1 MKRNL
6 TPPFIK
12 NIIIINLGFFI
23 FSFFSSLFGFDLNK
37 IFGLVPYLFLKE
49 YYFWQLF
56 SYLFM
61 HGNAL
66 HLFFNMLMLWMF
78 GIELY
83 YFFGKTMFIKY
94 YFVCGIGAGLT
105 VIVLTSIDTKSYY
118 IPTVGASGAIF
129 GLFLAYGW
137 FFKDRILYAFGVIP
151 IKART
156 LVIIL
161 ALIEFFTL
169 FSSQNSIISHT
180 AHIGGLVFGFIY
192 LKYKEKEKALL
203 KHKYDS
209 FKKEYNDKKEDNKIK
224 WN

>member
-1 MKRNL
+1 MKRIL

-12 NIIIINLGFFI
+12 NLILINLSIFI
-23 FSFFSSLFGFDLNK
+23 FSFFLKLFGFDLNK
-37 IFGLVPYLFLKE
+37 LFGLVPQLLLNE

-56 SYLFM
+56 SYMFM

-83 YFFGKTMFIKY
+83 KYFGRTLFIKY
-94 YFVCGIGAGLT
+94 YFICGIGAGLT
-105 VIVLTSIDTKSYY
+105 VILLSNFDTMSYH
-118 IPTVGASGAIF
+118 IPTVGSSGAIF

-137 FFKDRILYAFGVIP
+137 FFKDRILYAFGIIP

-161 ALIEFFTL
+161 GFIEFFTL
-169 FSSQNSIISHT
+169 FSNQNSLISHT
-180 AHIGGLVFGFIY
+180 AHIGGLISGFLY
-192 LKYKEKEKALL
+192 LKYKEKEKELL
-203 KHKYDS
+203 RRKFKIIKDKANNDS
-209 FKKEYNDKKEDNKIK
+209 NIK

>member
-1 MKRNL
+1 MKKIL

-12 NIIIINLGFFI
+12 NIILINLSLFI
-23 FSFFSSLFGFDLNK
+23 FSFFSKLFGFDLNK
-37 IFGLVPYLFLKE
+37 ILGLVPYLFLKE
-49 YYFWQLF
+49 YFLWQII

-83 YFFGKTMFIKY
+83 YYFGKTMFIKY
-94 YFVCGIGAGLT
+94 YFICGIGAGIS
-105 VIVLTSIDTKSYY
+105 VVLLAGFDTISYH

-169 FSSQNSIISHT
+169 FSNQNSIISHT
-180 AHIGGLVFGFIY
+180 AHIGGLITGFFY

-203 KHKYDS
+203 KKK
-209 FKKEYNDKKEDNKIK
+209 FKLIKDKSDNDIDIK